1 MPGDAVCFWICC
13 EPEVDCLGDVADA
26 GESFSPT
33 ESIIAGSPS
42 VRKRNLS
49 EGSSETRQW
58 VPFYTLE
65 KFPKIFMAD
74 SQTGNNSPGVRFYI
88 SGEIRIAFHESWPR
102 QTTVT
107 GEHTAGVGR
116 VPTST

>member
-13 EPEVDCLGDVADA
+13 EPEVDCLGDAA
-26 GESFSPT
+26 GPEILLLQLD
-33 ESIIAGSPS
+33 SIIAYSPS

-88 SGEIRIAFHESWPR
+88 SGGNPNRFP
-102 QTTVT
+102 
-107 GEHTAGVGR
+107 
-116 VPTST
+116 